1 MDILPGDTDFLGSQ
15 VDIARQVIPPTSL
28 FHRHSRA
35 LTMAN
40 SGFPKPALIIASLT
54 GVAAIAGGTIAMV
67 QPNEDLTPIVS
78 STTTRPSTAPTFTNP
93 KTNSPPVKTARLT
106 PSNADNSQPEAS
118 QPVEKPEAEKLPAEK
133 PVSQPIKSSRTVE
146 NCETTMARVE
156 DPSPPANIRSK
167 TNGTS
172 TETIVGSVKN
182 GTYLTIIDEQADW
195 YKISTPQKGWIAKRI
210 TAHGCN
216 TKTERVTFGR
226 DETYTTLTDE
236 FIGTGIH
243 DYRLRLLKGQ
253 KLRVFAQ
260 KGPLP
265 TLIAPDG
272 RELNTLT
279 DEADV
284 WSGTLKV
291 SGDYKVI
298 YNSNFKGYKY
308 ATEIEARS

>member
-1 MDILPGDTDFLGSQ
+1 MEKFGL
-15 VDIARQVIPPTSL
+15 
-28 FHRHSRA
+28 
-35 LTMAN
+35 
-40 SGFPKPALIIASLT
+40 PKPALIIASIA
-54 GVAAIAGGTIAMV
+54 GVAAIAGVTIAIV
-67 QPNEDLTPIVS
+67 QPNEDPTPIVS
-78 STTTRPSTAPTFTNP
+78 STTRPSTAPTLNSTTKTNP
-93 KTNSPPVKTARLT
+93 STVKTAKLN
-106 PSNADNSQPEAS
+106 PSQSERSQPETS
-118 QPVEKPEAEKLPAEK
+118 LPAEK
-133 PVSQPIKSSRTVE
+133 PDVEKPPAEKPASQPIKSSRTVE

-167 TNGTS
+167 PNGTS
-172 TETIVGSVKN
+172 PDTIVGTVKN
-182 GTYLTIIDEQADW
+182 GTYLTVIDEQSDW
-195 YKISTPQKGWIAKRI
+195 YKISTPQKGWVAKRI

-226 DETYTTLTDE
+226 DETYTALTDE

-265 TLIAPDG
+265 TIVAPDG

-279 DEADV
+279 DEAVV

-298 YNSNFKGYKY
+298 YDSNFKGYKY

>member
-1 MDILPGDTDFLGSQ
+1 
-15 VDIARQVIPPTSL
+15 
-28 FHRHSRA
+28 
-35 LTMAN
+35 MAN
-40 SGFPKPALIIASLT
+40 SGLPKPALIIASLT
-54 GVAAIAGGTIAMV
+54 GVAAIAGGIIAMV
-67 QPNEDLTPIVS
+67 QPNEPTPIVS
-78 STTTRPSTAPTFTNP
+78 SSTSNPSTAPT
-93 KTNSPPVKTARLT
+93 LT
-106 PSNADNSQPEAS
+106 PKSNPPKAIAKLNTSQPGKP
-118 QPVEKPEAEKLPAEK
+118 QPDSAETSSTVETSPAETSPAETSPAEK
-133 PVSQPIKSSRTVE
+133 PPIEKPETQPVKSSRTVVE
-146 NCETTMARVE
+146 GCETTMARVE

-167 TNGTS
+167 PNGT
-172 TETIVGSVKN
+172 TPDTIVGTVRN

-195 YKISTPQKGWIAKRI
+195 YKISSPQKGWVAKRI

-226 DETYTTLTDE
+226 NETYTALTDQ

-265 TLIAPDG
+265 TIVAPDG

-279 DEADV
+279 DEAAV
-284 WSGTLKV
+284 WSGTLTV

-298 YNSNFKGYKY
+298 YTSNFKGYKY

>member
-1 MDILPGDTDFLGSQ
+1 MEKFGL
-15 VDIARQVIPPTSL
+15 
-28 FHRHSRA
+28 
-35 LTMAN
+35 
-40 SGFPKPALIIASLT
+40 PKPALIIASLT
-54 GVAAIAGGTIAMV
+54 GVAAIAGGTIAIV
-67 QPNEDLTPIVS
+67 QPNENATPIVS
-78 STTTRPSTAPTFTNP
+78 STTRPSTAPTLNSTTKTNP
-93 KTNSPPVKTARLT
+93 STVKTAKLN
-106 PSNADNSQPEAS
+106 PSQSERSQPETS
-118 QPVEKPEAEKLPAEK
+118 LPAEK
-133 PVSQPIKSSRTVE
+133 PDVEKQPAEKPASQPIKSSRTVE

-167 TNGTS
+167 PNGTS
-172 TETIVGSVKN
+172 PDTIVGTVKN
-182 GTYLTIIDEQADW
+182 GTYLTVIDEQSDW
-195 YKISTPQKGWIAKRI
+195 YKISTPQKGWVAKRI

-226 DETYTTLTDE
+226 DETYTVLTDE

-265 TLIAPDG
+265 TIVAPDG

-279 DEADV
+279 DEASV

-298 YNSNFKGYKY
+298 YDSNFKGYKY

>member
-1 MDILPGDTDFLGSQ
+1 
-15 VDIARQVIPPTSL
+15 
-28 FHRHSRA
+28 
-35 LTMAN
+35 MAN

-67 QPNEDLTPIVS
+67 QPNDPTPIVNS
-78 STTTRPSTAPTFTNP
+78 STKPSIAPTPNAPSRT
-93 KTNSPPVKTARLT
+93 TSPPVRPAKLNLSQ
-106 PSNADNSQPEAS
+106 SNNSQPENSQPEAS
-118 QPVEKPEAEKLPAEK
+118 RPAEK
-133 PVSQPIKSSRTVE
+133 PPAEKPASQPIKSSRTVE

-195 YKISTPQKGWIAKRI
+195 YKISTPQKGWIAKRL

-226 DETYTTLTDE
+226 DETYTALTDE

-265 TLIAPDG
+265 TIVAPDG
-272 RELNTLT
+272 QELNTLT
-279 DEADV
+279 DEAAV
-284 WSGTLKV
+284 WSGTLTV

>member
-1 MDILPGDTDFLGSQ
+1 MEKFGL
-15 VDIARQVIPPTSL
+15 
-28 FHRHSRA
+28 
-35 LTMAN
+35 
-40 SGFPKPALIIASLT
+40 PKPALIIASLT
-54 GVAAIAGGTIAMV
+54 GVAAIAGGTIAIV
-67 QPNEDLTPIVS
+67 QPNEDPTPIVS
-78 STTTRPSTAPTFTNP
+78 STTRPSTAPTLNSTTKTNP
-93 KTNSPPVKTARLT
+93 STVKTAKLN
-106 PSNADNSQPEAS
+106 PSQSERSQPETS
-118 QPVEKPEAEKLPAEK
+118 LPAEK
-133 PVSQPIKSSRTVE
+133 PDVEKQPAEKPASQTIKSSRTVE

-167 TNGTS
+167 PNGTS
-172 TETIVGSVKN
+172 PDTIVGTVKN
-182 GTYLTIIDEQADW
+182 GTYLTVIDEQSDW
-195 YKISTPQKGWIAKRI
+195 YKISTPQKGWVAKRI

-226 DETYTTLTDE
+226 DETYTVLTDE

-265 TLIAPDG
+265 TIVAPDG

-279 DEADV
+279 DEASV

-298 YNSNFKGYKY
+298 YDSNFKGYKY

>member
-1 MDILPGDTDFLGSQ
+1 MEKFGL
-15 VDIARQVIPPTSL
+15 
-28 FHRHSRA
+28 
-35 LTMAN
+35 
-40 SGFPKPALIIASLT
+40 PKPALIIASLT
-54 GVAAIAGGTIAMV
+54 GVAAIAGGTIAIV
-67 QPNEDLTPIVS
+67 QPNEDPTPIVS
-78 STTTRPSTAPTFTNP
+78 STTRPSTAPTLNSTTKTNP
-93 KTNSPPVKTARLT
+93 STVKTAKLN
-106 PSNADNSQPEAS
+106 PSQSERSQPETS
-118 QPVEKPEAEKLPAEK
+118 LPAEK
-133 PVSQPIKSSRTVE
+133 PDVEKQPAEKPASQTIKSSRTVE

-167 TNGTS
+167 PNGTS
-172 TETIVGSVKN
+172 PDTIVGTVKN
-182 GTYLTIIDEQADW
+182 GTYLTVIDEQSDW
-195 YKISTPQKGWIAKRI
+195 YKISTPQKGWVAKRI

-226 DETYTTLTDE
+226 NETYTALTDE

-265 TLIAPDG
+265 TIVAPDG

-279 DEADV
+279 DEASV

-298 YNSNFKGYKY
+298 YDSNFKGYKY

>member
-1 MDILPGDTDFLGSQ
+1 
-15 VDIARQVIPPTSL
+15 
-28 FHRHSRA
+28 
-35 LTMAN
+35 MAN
-40 SGFPKPALIIASLT
+40 SGLPKPALIIASLT

-67 QPNEDLTPIVS
+67 QPNDPTPIVI
-78 STTTRPSTAPTFTNP
+78 STTTRPSPPPLTTPLTVKPP
-93 KTNSPPVKTARLT
+93 KLN
-106 PSNADNSQPEAS
+106 PSNTENSQPGNSQPEDSQPEAS
-118 QPVEKPEAEKLPAEK
+118 RPVEKPEVEKPPAEK
-133 PVSQPIKSSRTVE
+133 PASQPIKSSRTVE

-167 TNGTS
+167 PNGTS
-172 TETIVGSVKN
+172 PDTIVGTVKN
-182 GTYLTIIDEQADW
+182 GTYLTVIDEQSDW
-195 YKISTPQKGWIAKRI
+195 YKISTPQKGWVAKRI

-216 TKTERVTFGR
+216 TKIERITFGR
-226 DETYTTLTDE
+226 DETYTALTDE

-265 TLIAPDG
+265 TLVAPDG

>member
-1 MDILPGDTDFLGSQ
+1 MEKFGL
-15 VDIARQVIPPTSL
+15 
-28 FHRHSRA
+28 
-35 LTMAN
+35 
-40 SGFPKPALIIASLT
+40 PKPALIIASLA
-54 GVAAIAGGTIAMV
+54 GVAAIAGVTIAIV
-67 QPNEDLTPIVS
+67 QPNEDPTPIVS
-78 STTTRPSTAPTFTNP
+78 STTRPSTAPTLNSTTKTNP
-93 KTNSPPVKTARLT
+93 STVKTAKLN
-106 PSNADNSQPEAS
+106 PSQSERSQPETS
-118 QPVEKPEAEKLPAEK
+118 LPAEK
-133 PVSQPIKSSRTVE
+133 PDVEKPPAEKPASQPIKSSRTVE

-167 TNGTS
+167 PNGTS
-172 TETIVGSVKN
+172 PDTIVGTVKN
-182 GTYLTIIDEQADW
+182 GTYLTVIDEQSDW
-195 YKISTPQKGWIAKRI
+195 YKISTPQKGWVAKRI

-226 DETYTTLTDE
+226 DETYTALTDE

-265 TLIAPDG
+265 TIVAPDG

-279 DEADV
+279 DEAVV

-298 YNSNFKGYKY
+298 YDSNFKGYKY

>member
-1 MDILPGDTDFLGSQ
+1 MEKFGL
-15 VDIARQVIPPTSL
+15 
-28 FHRHSRA
+28 
-35 LTMAN
+35 
-40 SGFPKPALIIASLT
+40 PKPALIIASLT
-54 GVAAIAGGTIAMV
+54 GVAAIAGGTIAIV
-67 QPNEDLTPIVS
+67 QPNENATPIVS
-78 STTTRPSTAPTFTNP
+78 STTRPSTAPTLNSTTKTNP
-93 KTNSPPVKTARLT
+93 PTVKTAKLN
-106 PSNADNSQPEAS
+106 PSQSERSQPETS
-118 QPVEKPEAEKLPAEK
+118 LPAEK
-133 PVSQPIKSSRTVE
+133 PASQPIKSSRTVE
-146 NCETTMARVE
+146 NCETTMALVE

-167 TNGTS
+167 PNGTS
-172 TETIVGSVKN
+172 PDTIVGTVKN
-182 GTYLTIIDEQADW
+182 GTYLTVIDEQSDW
-195 YKISTPQKGWIAKRI
+195 YKISTPQKGWVAKRI

-226 DETYTTLTDE
+226 DETYTALTDE

-265 TLIAPDG
+265 TIVAPNG

-279 DEADV
+279 DEAVV

-308 ATEIEARS
+308 ATDIEARS

>member
-1 MDILPGDTDFLGSQ
+1 
-15 VDIARQVIPPTSL
+15 
-28 FHRHSRA
+28 
-35 LTMAN
+35 MAN
-40 SGFPKPALIIASLT
+40 SGLSKPALIIASLT
-54 GVAAIAGGTIAMV
+54 GIAAIAGGTIAIV
-67 QPNEDLTPIVS
+67 QPNEDPTPIVS
-78 STTTRPSTAPTFTNP
+78 TTTNSPSTAPTLTTPKLNP
-93 KTNSPPVKTARLT
+93 PTAKTAKLK
-106 PSNADNSQPEAS
+106 PSQSDNSQPENSQPEAS
-118 QPVEKPEAEKLPAEK
+118 LPAEKPEAEKPDIEK
-133 PVSQPIKSSRTVE
+133 PASQPIKSSRTVE

-167 TNGTS
+167 PNGTTS
-172 TETIVGSVKN
+172 DTIVGTVKN
-182 GTYLTIIDEQADW
+182 GTYLTVIDEQSDW

-226 DETYTTLTDE
+226 NETYTALTDE

-265 TLIAPDG
+265 TIVAPDG

-279 DEADV
+279 DEAAV
-284 WSGTLKV
+284 WSGTLTV

>member
-1 MDILPGDTDFLGSQ
+1 
-15 VDIARQVIPPTSL
+15 
-28 FHRHSRA
+28 
-35 LTMAN
+35 MAN
-40 SGFPKPALIIASLT
+40 SGLPKPALIIASLT
-54 GVAAIAGGTIAMV
+54 GVAAIAGGTIAVV
-67 QPNEDLTPIVS
+67 QPNDPAPIVS
-78 STTTRPSTAPTFTNP
+78 TTTASPSTAPTIRATPKANP
-93 KTNSPPVKTARLT
+93 KAAAKLNTSQPE
-106 PSNADNSQPEAS
+106 NAQPENAQPEAS
-118 QPVEKPEAEKLPAEK
+118 PSVEKPPTEKPPAEK
-133 PVSQPIKSSRTVE
+133 PETQPIKSSRTVE

-167 TNGTS
+167 PNTTS
-172 TETIVGSVKN
+172 PDTIVGTVKN
-182 GTYLTIIDEQADW
+182 GTYLTIIDEQSDW
-195 YKISTPQKGWIAKRI
+195 YKISTPQKGWVAKRI

-216 TKTERVTFGR
+216 TKTERVNFGR
-226 DETYTTLTDE
+226 NETYTTLTDE

-243 DYRLRLLKGQ
+243 DYRIRLLQGQ

-284 WSGTLKV
+284 WSGTLTV
-291 SGDYKVI
+291 SGDYKVM
-298 YNSNFKGYKY
+298 YTSNFKGYRY

>member
-1 MDILPGDTDFLGSQ
+1 MEKFGL
-15 VDIARQVIPPTSL
+15 
-28 FHRHSRA
+28 
-35 LTMAN
+35 
-40 SGFPKPALIIASLT
+40 PKPALIIASLT
-54 GVAAIAGGTIAMV
+54 GVAAIAGGTIAIV
-67 QPNEDLTPIVS
+67 QPNEDPTPIVS
-78 STTTRPSTAPTFTNP
+78 STTRPSTAPTLNSTTKTNP
-93 KTNSPPVKTARLT
+93 STVKTAKLN
-106 PSNADNSQPEAS
+106 PSQSERSQPETS
-118 QPVEKPEAEKLPAEK
+118 LPAEK
-133 PVSQPIKSSRTVE
+133 PDVEKQPAEKPASQTIKSSRTVE

-167 TNGTS
+167 PNGTS
-172 TETIVGSVKN
+172 PDTIVGTVKN
-182 GTYLTIIDEQADW
+182 GTYLTVIDEQSDW
-195 YKISTPQKGWIAKRI
+195 YKISTPQKGWVAKRI

-226 DETYTTLTDE
+226 DETYTVLTDE

-265 TLIAPDG
+265 TIVAPDG

-279 DEADV
+279 DEAVV

-298 YNSNFKGYKY
+298 YDSNFKGYKY

>member
-1 MDILPGDTDFLGSQ
+1 
-15 VDIARQVIPPTSL
+15 
-28 FHRHSRA
+28 
-35 LTMAN
+35 MAN
-40 SGFPKPALIIASLT
+40 SGLPKPALIIASLT
-54 GVAAIAGGTIAMV
+54 GVAAIAGGTIAVV
-67 QPNEDLTPIVS
+67 QPNDPAPIVS
-78 STTTRPSTAPTFTNP
+78 TTTASPSTAPTIRATPKANP
-93 KTNSPPVKTARLT
+93 KAAAKLNTSQPE
-106 PSNADNSQPEAS
+106 NAQPENAQPEAS
-118 QPVEKPEAEKLPAEK
+118 PSVEKPPTEKPPAEK
-133 PVSQPIKSSRTVE
+133 PETQPIKSSRTVE

-167 TNGTS
+167 PNTTS
-172 TETIVGSVKN
+172 PDTIVGTVKN
-182 GTYLTIIDEQADW
+182 GTYLTIIDEQSDW
-195 YKISTPQKGWIAKRI
+195 YKISTPQKGWVAKRI

-216 TKTERVTFGR
+216 TKTERVNFGR
-226 DETYTTLTDE
+226 NETDTTLTDE

-243 DYRLRLLKGQ
+243 DYRIRLLKGQ

-284 WSGTLKV
+284 WSGTLTV
-291 SGDYKVI
+291 SGDYKVM
-298 YNSNFKGYKY
+298 YTSNFKGYKY

>member
-1 MDILPGDTDFLGSQ
+1 MRWFDPRPCFT
-15 VDIARQVIPPTSL
+15 VTSD
-28 FHRHSRA
+28 RHLKA
-35 LTMAN
+35 PTMAN
-40 SGFPKPALIIASLT
+40 SGLPKPALIIASLA
-54 GVAAIAGGTIAMV
+54 GVAAIAGWTIAMV
-67 QPNEDLTPIVS
+67 QPNEDPTPIVS
-78 STTTRPSTAPTFTNP
+78 STTRPSTAPTLNSTKINP
-93 KTNSPPVKTARLT
+93 PTVKTAKLN
-106 PSNADNSQPEAS
+106 PSQSERSQPETS
-118 QPVEKPEAEKLPAEK
+118 LPAEK
-133 PVSQPIKSSRTVE
+133 PASQPIKSSRTVE

-167 TNGTS
+167 PNGTS
-172 TETIVGSVKN
+172 PDTIVGTVKN
-182 GTYLTIIDEQADW
+182 GTYLTVIDEQSDW
-195 YKISTPQKGWIAKRI
+195 YKISTPQKGWVAKRI

-226 DETYTTLTDE
+226 DETYTALTDE

-265 TLIAPDG
+265 TIVAPDG
-272 RELNTLT
+272 QELNTLT
-279 DEADV
+279 DEAVV

-298 YNSNFKGYKY
+298 YDSNFKGYKY

>member
-1 MDILPGDTDFLGSQ
+1 MEKFGL
-15 VDIARQVIPPTSL
+15 
-28 FHRHSRA
+28 
-35 LTMAN
+35 
-40 SGFPKPALIIASLT
+40 PKPALIIASLT
-54 GVAAIAGGTIAMV
+54 GVAAIAGGTIAIV
-67 QPNEDLTPIVS
+67 QPNEDPTPIVS
-78 STTTRPSTAPTFTNP
+78 STTRPSTAPTLNSTTKTNP
-93 KTNSPPVKTARLT
+93 PTVKIAKLN
-106 PSNADNSQPEAS
+106 PSQSERSQPETS
-118 QPVEKPEAEKLPAEK
+118 QPAEK
-133 PVSQPIKSSRTVE
+133 PASQPIKSSRTVE

-167 TNGTS
+167 PNGTS
-172 TETIVGSVKN
+172 PDTIVGTVKN
-182 GTYLTIIDEQADW
+182 GTYLTVIDEQSDW
-195 YKISTPQKGWIAKRI
+195 YKISTPQKGWVAKRI

-226 DETYTTLTDE
+226 DETYTVLTDE

-265 TLIAPDG
+265 TIVAPDG

-279 DEADV
+279 DEASV
-284 WSGTLKV
+284 WSGTLRV
-291 SGDYKVI
+291 SGDYQVI